1 MKILF
6 LLTTIVLIS
15 KVYQKESSKHEKE
28 LRKLDSLDLDKIK
41 KDILSTHNY
50 HRSRHQADDLKW
62 NKEIQVIA
70 QAYSEKIAPGHSLV
84 HSSNKYKGESLGE
97 NLYMSYGGISGEQAS
112 NSWYNEIDNYDF
124 SSHSSSNGKATGH
137 FTQLVWKDSKE
148 IGCGAA
154 CDGTYCICCCN
165 YYPAGNFIGK
175 YEDNVS
181 RLSEPM
187 GGRSVVSLI
196 FGIIFLILVLALFA
210 FAVFHFVYKSRNFAD
225 LPGYLKGSNK

>member
-15 KVYQKESSKHEKE
+15 KGYQKESSKNEKE
-28 LRKLDSLDLDKIK
+28 IRKLDSLDLDKIK
-41 KDILSTHNY
+41 KEILSTHNY
-50 HRSRHQADDLKW
+50 HRSRHQVDDLKW
-62 NKEIQVIA
+62 NNEIQVIA

-84 HSSNKYKGESLGE
+84 HSSNTYKGQSLGE

-112 NSWYNEIDNYDF
+112 NSWYNEVNNYDF
-124 SSHSSSNGKATGH
+124 SSHSSLDGKVTGH
-137 FTQLVWKDSKE
+137 FTQLVWKESKE
-148 IGCGAA
+148 IGCGSA

-165 YYPAGNFIGK
+165 YYPAGNFIGN
-175 YEDNVS
+175 YDSNVS
-181 RLSEPM
+181 PLKIPV
-187 GGRSVVSLI
+187 GGGSIVSTI

-210 FAVFHFVYKSRNFAD
+210 FAVFHFIYKNRNFAD